1 MGGFVKFTP
10 SFVWS
15 SLSCKQ
21 RSKGLYPVIDL
32 GQKGFVD
39 GRQMSDV
46 TRTLYDT
53 IVDAY
58 STKGKKGIIMS
69 IDFEKAFDS
78 VSFSF
83 IEKVVETAGFPKA
96 MRNWVKILLRD
107 FKSHI
112 NHAGNLLKLIELG
125 RGARQGDPIASIL
138 FVLAIEILLIAIRTN
153 DNIEHYTFK
162 LNFNTT

>member
-1 MGGFVKFTP
+1 
-10 SFVWS
+10 
-15 SLSCKQ
+15 
-21 RSKGLYPVIDL
+21 
-32 GQKGFVD
+32 
-39 GRQMSDV
+39 MSDV

-58 STKGKKGIIMS
+58 NTKGKKGIIMS

-83 IEKVVETAGFPKA
+83 IEKVVETAGFPKT

-112 NHAGNLLKLIELG
+112 NHWGG
-125 RGARQGDPIASIL
+125 
-138 FVLAIEILLIAIRTN
+138 
-153 DNIEHYTFK
+153 
-162 LNFNTT
+162 